1 MVTARTILD
10 LPNELL
16 LRVFVS
22 LATEDVK
29 ELGNVA
35 ATCRQFRNFV
45 YVRTSC
51 CRCR

>member
-1 MVTARTILD
+1 MSATTILD

-16 LRVFVS
+16 LHVFVS

-35 ATCRQFRNFV
+35 ASCRQFRNFV
-45 YVRTSC
+45 YVRTT
-51 CRCR
+51 